1 MDDEGLALLTAL
13 RTRYDGRRRN
23 SYNEIEC
30 GDHYAGGMAGWSVL
44 EALTR
49 ARYDGLRGN
58 LRLGARVERYPLF
71 AGIGRGEVTVDGGRI
86 SFQCLG
92 GEVAVR
98 TVEVVDGTVGSV
110 RVGDTEL
117 EAETSTAVTA
127 QHGETLTVDM
137 PGCQTLV
144 SKAHTNPTI
153 AASRPRTRVRHGG
166 FRAAFNQCL
175 SARPLLRRGSTRRV
189 STGHQPGPRA
199 RSETSSREIRACG
212 SQRRRPPSSRA
223 SPPRP
228 STENRRA
235 PSSRDRRSSR

>member
-137 PGCQTLV
+137 PGCQTSSV
-144 SKAHTNPTI
+144 
-153 AASRPRTRVRHGG
+153 RPIRIRRSPPRDPALEFATEVFEPRSTE
-166 FRAAFNQCL
+166 CL

-189 STGHQPGPRA
+189 SNWASA
-199 RSETSSREIRACG
+199 RSAREKR
-212 SQRRRPPSSRA
+212 
-223 SPPRP
+223 
-228 STENRRA
+228 NK
-235 PSSRDRRSSR
+235 